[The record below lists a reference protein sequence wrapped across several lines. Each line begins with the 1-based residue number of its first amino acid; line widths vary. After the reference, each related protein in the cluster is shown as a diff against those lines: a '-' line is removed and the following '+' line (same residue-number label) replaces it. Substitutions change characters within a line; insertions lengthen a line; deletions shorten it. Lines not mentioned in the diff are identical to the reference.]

1 MANLAASAVARY
13 PSNGSRDYYPR
24 QDQTLVSRSF
34 KLTLSSQGTLTN
46 QITASALGFS
56 TLRSVSNLW
65 DADNGNILS
74 AVIDPVNNI
83 VLLQSNSYAPIDV
96 ATTSGYITVVGD
108 PKPTT

>member
-1 MANLAASAVARY
+1 MSNLAATAVSRY
-13 PSNGSRDYYPR
+13 PSNGSRDFYVRPGS
-24 QDQTLVSRSF
+24 TLVSRSL
-34 KLTLSSQGTLTN
+34 KLLLTSQGTPTN

-83 VLLQSNSYAPIDV
+83 VLLQSNNYVPVDV
-96 ATTSGYITVVGD
+96 ATTSGYITVIGD
-108 PKPTT
+108 PK